1 LEDKGRGK
9 KGLLV
14 KEYLIERLQKGEIE
28 IEIRPEWGQNGKE
41 KYGRWLGILYVDG
54 MNVNVESIERGY
66 AEKYEEGES

>member
-1 LEDKGRGK
+1 M
-9 KGLLV
+9 LV